1 MAQRYDLVT
10 PREGKDGKTYWTKVG
25 VAFPNRNG
33 DGFSLSLEAYPLP
46 NKEGEVRMIMRPPM
60 ERDAEPQPRRGST
73 TFTSGRQ
80 PAPNPLGGQQQ
91 PTPQRVDDDIPF

>member
-25 VAFPNRNG
+25 VAFPSKDG
-33 DGFSLSLEAYPLP
+33 VGFSLSLEAYPLP

-60 ERDAEPQPRRGST
+60 ERDGQRNGGEQRGRQIVE
-73 TFTSGRQ
+73 SGRQ
-80 PAPNPLGGQQQ
+80 PARPI
-91 PTPQRVDDDIPF
+91 DDDDSIPF